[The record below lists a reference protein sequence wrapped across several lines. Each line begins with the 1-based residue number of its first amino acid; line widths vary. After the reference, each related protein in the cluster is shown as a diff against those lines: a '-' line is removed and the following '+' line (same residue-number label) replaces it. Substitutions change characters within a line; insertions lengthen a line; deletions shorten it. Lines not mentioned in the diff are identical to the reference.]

1 MRLEWLEDL
10 VAVLEAGSLN
20 EAAGKRFL
28 SQPAF
33 SRRIRA
39 IEAHLGVDLLDRSR
53 KPVRPAPALL
63 GRQEELRRVAGDLG
77 ALIRTLRQAEEDA
90 GSRVV
95 IASQHAIA
103 TSVLPELIAGPLSP
117 LDLKIRLRSAN
128 RSDCAAMLINKEA
141 DLTVTYRSRA
151 EVAAGPEAYLEECV
165 LGTEALLP
173 VAAPNFAGEL
183 SGETLPLIAYPPDV
197 FLGKWMAEEILP
209 AIAEF
214 SRPDIRVETAL
225 TLAAL
230 RLAETGVGV
239 AWLPGSMAA
248 DAIDAG
254 RLANLSGRLPAGE
267 VAVVATR
274 LIGARSALEQRIWSV
289 LADAAKA

>member
-1 MRLEWLEDL
+1 MRLEWLGDL

-20 EAAGKRFL
+20 EAAEKRFL

-63 GRQEELRRVAGDLG
+63 SRAEELRRVSGDLG
-77 ALIRTLRQAEEDA
+77 ALIRTLRRAEEDA
-90 GSRVV
+90 EARVV
-95 IASQHAIA
+95 IASQHATA
-103 TSVLPELIAGPLSP
+103 TSVLPELIAGPLAP

-173 VAAPNFAGEL
+173 VAAPSFAETL
-183 SGETLPLIAYPPDV
+183 EGETLALIAYPPDV

-209 AIAEF
+209 AIGAEW
-214 SRPDIRVETAL
+214 RPDLRVETAL
-225 TLAAL
+225 TLAAM

-239 AWLPGSMAA
+239 AWLPGSMVG
-248 DAIDAG
+248 DAIAGG
-254 RLANLSGRLPAGE
+254 RLADLSGRLPAGE

-274 LIGARSALEQRIWSV
+274 LIGARSALEQRIWAVLQSV
-289 LADAAKA
+289 AA